1 MGRKSTGFPT
11 LLSHPKQQSLIR
23 FMPRW
28 EGWDT
33 IPPREPMDLMPN
45 FSYDRAHFH
54 KKNGIFPHKLP
65 VIVMRVTAYGD
76 DGQMIGVEEVP
87 YYNNAKSLE
96 TFRTHLL
103 TVIEVG
109 FEVSIVTTCE
119 IGKIVKLLDFANR

>member
-1 MGRKSTGFPT
+1 MNGFWLGGT
-11 LLSHPKQQSLIR
+11 
-23 FMPRW
+23 FW
-28 EGWDT
+28 T
-33 IPPREPMDLMPN
+33 YPPAREAMELMSN

-65 VIVMRVTAYGD
+65 VILMRVTAYGD
-76 DGQMIGVEEVP
+76 DGEMIGVEEVP
-87 YYNNAKSLE
+87 YFNNAKSLE

>member
-1 MGRKSTGFPT
+1 
-11 LLSHPKQQSLIR
+11 
-23 FMPRW
+23 
-28 EGWDT
+28 
-33 IPPREPMDLMPN
+33 MPN

-54 KKNGIFPHKLP
+54 KKKGIFPHKLP

-76 DGQMIGVEEVP
+76 DGELIGVEEVP